1 MEYDI
6 LQRCGEFKIGLQAI
20 RNPLCESLGPQQRG
34 MGVSYLEEAWHL
46 LMSQRILVRS
56 RTANEN

>member
-1 MEYDI
+1 MTYCSDVVS
-6 LQRCGEFKIGLQAI
+6 LRLGCRPLGTLSVRAWGL
-20 RNPLCESLGPQQRG
+20 SRG
-34 MGVSYLEEAWHL
+34 MGMSYLEETWHL